1 MITDDHPL
9 LQLLALIDLV
19 WVETS
24 LTTPKVYSEQ
34 TMFKVDVVS
43 VLKQLW
49 SRRSLWRYRSGMPLV
64 ASACGL
70 ARIPDRAHA
79 GSALGGNCAPS

>member
-34 TMFKVDVVS
+34 TRFKV
-43 VLKQLW
+43 
-49 SRRSLWRYRSGMPLV
+49 
-64 ASACGL
+64 
-70 ARIPDRAHA
+70 
-79 GSALGGNCAPS
+79 